1 MQMNHKT
8 LKPSLVEP
16 DKEAVDKII
25 VSCQDPIS
33 RFFPARTTVNT
44 YGDYADA
51 RVKDHTIRIR
61 V

>member
-16 DKEAVDKII
+16 DEAVDKII
-25 VSCQDPIS
+25 VSCQYPIS
-33 RFFPARTTVNT
+33 GFLSARTTVNT
-44 YGDYADA
+44 YGDYTDA
-51 RVKDHTIRIR
+51 RVQDHTIRIR